1 MSDQSAGLSPKERGP
16 KVEVFRG
23 NLRIRFSLQGHRYV
37 LALGWPDSTVHRPLA
52 QLRADEIKRDILLNN
67 FDPTLDRYRADGVR
81 SGTRPDRSAA
91 EWPPLLVVWD
101 RYTDYKRPQCSPST
115 MRSQY
120 QKWRLIFAK
129 CPLPINA
136 GGAIRTWLIETTT
149 VDYARRLLQGLNG
162 MGKWAVQSAL
172 IPSNPFQG
180 LTIAAPKTDSDD
192 APIEFWSRA
201 ERDQIIAEFKSSSRY
216 SHYAP
221 LVEFLFFSGCR
232 PSEALA
238 LQWAD
243 VERNLSGACKSL
255 TFRGA
260 IVEDEQGRF
269 RRKEGLKRQRKRA
282 VRLGPR
288 LVALLG
294 SMATSVPTGD
304 SSDLVFPAPGGGP
317 ILWQNFSR
325 RAWRSVLGA
334 LGLPYL
340 SPYSTR
346 HTMIS
351 LALKGCPDCDPPIA
365 PMAVEDVAAIV
376 GNSARVIYQCYAGV
390 SKDLELRE

>member
-1 MSDQSAGLSPKERGP
+1 
-16 KVEVFRG
+16 
-23 NLRIRFSLQGHRYV
+23 
-37 LALGWPDSTVHRPLA
+37 
-52 QLRADEIKRDILLNN
+52 
-67 FDPTLDRYRADGVR
+67 
-81 SGTRPDRSAA
+81 
-91 EWPPLLVVWD
+91 
-101 RYTDYKRPQCSPST
+101 

-129 CPLPINA
+129 CPHPINA

-172 IPSNPFQG
+172 VPSNPFQG

-192 APIEFWSRA
+192 APIEFWSRD
-201 ERDQIIAEFKSSSRY
+201 ERDQIIAEFKASPRY

-232 PSEALA
+232 PSEVLG

-243 VERNLSGACKSL
+243 IEWDRSGLGKSGPGKSACKSL

-269 RRKEGLKRQRKRA
+269 RRKEGLKRQRKRS

-294 SMATSVPTGD
+294 SMAPGD
-304 SSDLVFPAPGGGP
+304 GSDLVFPAPGGGP